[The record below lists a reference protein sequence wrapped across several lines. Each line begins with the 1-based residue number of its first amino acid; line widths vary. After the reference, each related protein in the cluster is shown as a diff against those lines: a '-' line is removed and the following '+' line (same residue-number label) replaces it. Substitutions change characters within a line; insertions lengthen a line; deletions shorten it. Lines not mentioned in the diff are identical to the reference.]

1 MLAGAGTGGAMS
13 ARRVMAIAVALCMAV
28 AVTGCASRSKPAA
41 APTPPKVP
49 GQAGAPDLA
58 NVSLPNFTMPLVT
71 GGVSMPNH
79 RLTPGAVATTDTT
92 KVCVLPDHLATTVIP
107 SATQQAVFTEYRIT
121 NPVVQAKYDIDY
133 LVPIGLG
140 GSTSTANMWPAAL
153 KGTGFF
159 EKIQLDHVMR
169 DLVCRR
175 ELSLRTAQRDLEQN
189 WYVAW
194 LKYVV
199 ATGRA

>member
-1 MLAGAGTGGAMS
+1 MMPCRVVKLALA
-13 ARRVMAIAVALCMAV
+13 VLMAAVV
-28 AVTGCASRSKPAA
+28 VVVTGCSRSTPAA

-49 GQAGAPDLA
+49 GQASGPDLA
-58 NVSLPNFTMPLVT
+58 NVTLPNFTMPLVT
-71 GGVSMPNH
+71 GGVSMPNPT
-79 RLTPGAVATTDTT
+79 LTPGAVTTTDTT
-92 KVCVLPDHLATTVIP
+92 KVCLLPDHLASTAIP
-107 SATQQAVFTEYRIT
+107 SATQQQVFTEYRIK

-140 GSTSTANMWPAAL
+140 GATSAANMWPAAL

-159 EKIQLDHVMR
+159 EKDQLDHVMR
-169 DLVCRR
+169 DMVCHRQ
-175 ELSLRTAQRDLEQN
+175 LSLRTAQRDLEHN

>member
-1 MLAGAGTGGAMS
+1 
-13 ARRVMAIAVALCMAV
+13 MAAVV
-28 AVTGCASRSKPAA
+28 VVVTGCSRSTPAA
-41 APTPPKVP
+41 APAPPKVP
-49 GQAGAPDLA
+49 GQASGPDLA
-58 NVSLPNFTMPLVT
+58 NVTLPNFSMPLVT
-71 GGVSMPNH
+71 GGVSMPNTK
-79 RLTPGAVATTDTT
+79 LTPGAVATTDTT
-92 KVCVLPDHLATTVIP
+92 KVCLLPDHLATTAISPTV
-107 SATQQAVFTEYRIT
+107 QQQVFTAYRIK

-140 GSTSTANMWPAAL
+140 GAPTTANMWPAAL

-159 EKIQLDHVMR
+159 EKDQLDHVMR
-169 DLVCRR
+169 DMVCHRQ
-175 ELSLRTAQRDLEQN
+175 LSLRTAQRDLEHN